1 MATRTQSKSRT
12 SSQSGTTGRSAAGN
26 KSMSSSRTAQKTSS
40 SSSRSRSSKSQN
52 EDMPNSKFHQLFLDQ
67 LKDIY
72 WAEKALVK
80 ALGKM
85 QKAATSEELADAIAT
100 HQEQTREH
108 VSRLEQVFE
117 SVGQTAKAKKCP
129 AMEGLIAEGQEVID
143 DTEEDSAVRDA
154 GIIICSQKIEHY
166 EIASYGSLRTLAGK
180 MGHEDAA
187 RLLDQ
192 TLSEEKETDAL
203 LTQLAESSVNEEA
216 AAE

>member
-1 MATRTQSKSRT
+1 MATKTQSKSRT
-12 SSQSGTTGRSAAGN
+12 GSQSKTTTGRSAAGN
-26 KSMSSSRTAQKTSS
+26 KSMSSSRTAPGAS
-40 SSSRSRSSKSQN
+40 SSSRSRGSKSQN

-117 SVGQTAKAKKCP
+117 SIGQTAKAKKCP
-129 AMEGLIAEGQEVID
+129 AMEGLIAEGQEVIE

-154 GIIICSQKIEHY
+154 GLIICSQKIEHY
-166 EIASYGSLRTLAGK
+166 EISSYGSLRTLANK
-180 MGHEDAA
+180 MGHEEAV
-187 RLLDQ
+187 RLLEQ
-192 TLSEEKETDAL
+192 TLNEEKETDAL

>member
-1 MATRTQSKSRT
+1 MATRTQPKTRTGSQSRT
-12 SSQSGTTGRSAAGN
+12 SGRSAAGS
-26 KSMSSSRTAQKTSS
+26 KSTSASRTTSRTA
-40 SSSRSRSSKSQN
+40 SSSRSKSKSMN
-52 EDMPNSKFHQLFLDQ
+52 EDMPNSKFHQLFVDQ

-85 QKAATSEELADAIAT
+85 QKAATSEELADAIST

-108 VSRLEQVFE
+108 VSRLERVFE
-117 SVGQTAKAKKCP
+117 SIGQAPKAKKCP
-129 AMEGLIAEGQEVID
+129 AMEGLIEEGQEVID

-154 GIIICSQKIEHY
+154 GLIVCSQKIEHY

-180 MGHEDAA
+180 MGHEEAVQ
-187 RLLDQ
+187 LLEQ
-192 TLSEEKETDAL
+192 TLSEEKETDVL
-203 LTQLAESSVNEEA
+203 LTQLAESSINEEA